1 MSAPTIAVQIVNY
14 KTRAYLAQCLLSVTE
29 DLVSSDLTYCVNVLE
44 SASGDRLDEMVE
56 GYPHARLFESEVN
69 GGFGAGHNFLASQ
82 TDATYLLILNPD
94 VEFIET
100 ETSARLLHAL
110 SDIPSASAVGPKLVD
125 VGGNPQR
132 WDHGRLH
139 GVRAQIA
146 LRGGHSHWQA
156 SDRRQEVAWVS
167 GAVMLISRDA
177 FGAVGG
183 FDERFFL
190 YKEDEDLCLRLRR
203 GGAKVVYEPSVT
215 VRHLGSV
222 VAQRDEEL
230 ARSERYFIEKNLD
243 GGLSQR
249 LFEKL
254 HRGLPYLRL

>member
-1 MSAPTIAVQIVNY
+1 MTAPTIAVQIVNY
-14 KTRAYLAQCLLSVTE
+14 KTRAYLEQCLRSVTE
-29 DLVSSDLTYCVNVLE
+29 DLIGSDLTYCVNVLE
-44 SASGDRLDEMVE
+44 SASGDHLEEIVAS
-56 GYPHARLFESEVN
+56 HAHAHLFESKVN
-69 GGFGAGHNFLASQ
+69 GGFGAGHNFLAAQ

-94 VEFIET
+94 VEFIEA
-100 ETSARLLHAL
+100 ETSARLLHAAAEN
-110 SDIPSASAVGPKLVD
+110 PSASAVGPKLVD
-125 VGGNPQR
+125 VDGNPQE

-139 GVRAQIA
+139 G
-146 LRGGHSHWQA
+146 GHSHWRA

-167 GAVMLISRDA
+167 GAAMLVSRET

-203 GGAKVVYEPSVT
+203 GGAQVLYEPT
-215 VRHLGSV
+215 VRVRHIGTV
-222 VAQRDEEL
+222 VARRPEEL

-243 GGLSQR
+243 GRRSQR

-254 HRGLPYLRL
+254 HRGLPYVRL